1 MKGKRKLFINISL
14 IVLSLCVMVY
24 GVYSAKQASLTVSG
38 TIGFQAHNAVLQYS
52 NVSVANAR
60 KSDGTAY
67 SYSGTGSGDTK
78 VDASTAISFGSTAN
92 DAMYFD
98 DLTNST
104 AEADNIPF
112 ITITLK
118 VHNKSKFAV
127 KMTDVSTATDLPAT
141 TTGTATVSNVKYTAT
156 ATYASG
162 TSSMAASADGTTIA
176 TNGDCMVTIK
186 LIFGTA
192 GSGTDKTY
200 TDTAASA
207 LTATNFAVSL
217 AFGKA

>member
-52 NVSVANAR
+52 NVSVANAL
-60 KSDGTAY
+60 KNDGTAY
-67 SYSGTGSGDTK
+67 SYTGTGSGDTK
-78 VDASTAISFGSTAN
+78 VDASTAIEFSE
-92 DAMYFD
+92 AMYFD

-104 AEADNIPF
+104 ASADNIPF

-127 KMTDVSTATDLPAT
+127 KMTDVSTATDLPAA
-141 TTGTATVSNVKYTAT
+141 TTGTTKVDNVKYTAT
-156 ATYASG
+156 AAYTSG
-162 TSSMAASADGTTIA
+162 SSMAASTDGATIA
-176 TNGDCMVTIK
+176 TNGVCTVTIK

-192 GSGTDKTY
+192 GTESGKTDKTY
-200 TDTAASA
+200 VSDAASA
-207 LTATNFAVSL
+207 FAATNFAVSL